1 MEASREQPARAPRL
15 PQHAAEVMAVGIFR
29 LRMTFASRRS
39 LLAQDD
45 NGLNQLL
52 KSAVKSVST
61 ILESRELLRKT
72 M

>member
-1 MEASREQPARAPRL
+1 MSSRQERL
-15 PQHAAEVMAVGIFR
+15 GYPQHAAEVVAVGIFR
-29 LRMTFASRRS
+29 

-61 ILESRELLRKT
+61 ILESRELLRK
-72 M
+72 MM